1 MTSFDYVTYYH
12 TRQVSICLFIG
23 TDIAAD
29 VSRSCELEFS
39 NSGSRARPNVSVIA
53 PLPLPPTARR
63 PVRLSKSRGTSST
76 TSAASRASSTA
87 GASVV
92 PYLDGLSGA
101 QDMQAALA
109 VDSLVTSSETTF
121 PRAHY
126 TPDFDDSEDTYLGIS
141 SLQKHSRQSSLSQSS
156 DVSSVLGI
164 SPLTPEPYTPGSRLS
179 SGVQGISASQP
190 HFSQITTKSSIGPF
204 EGDLSHFLDA
214 SFTLAGAGGTMATS
228 SEPALEAQRSKMR
241 KFDIK
246 ISQFSFDGSPL
257 PSSARRSRDSLAAGS
272 RGSNVEEEGRDTE
285 GGPVRSQKKSSR
297 GRERVRIELAP
308 DQPPTTQGKQRERV
322 YVACLQ
328 WCALISASSPR

>member
-1 MTSFDYVTYYH
+1 MSQTTI
-12 TRQVSICLFIG
+12 QGKCLFIG
-23 TDIAAD
+23 TDKAAD
-29 VSRSCELEFS
+29 VSRSDFS
-39 NSGSRARPNVSVIA
+39 NSGSRARSNVSVIA

-63 PVRLSKSRGTSST
+63 PVRLSKSRGTSSS
-76 TSAASRASSTA
+76 TSAASRATSTA

-109 VDSLVTSSETTF
+109 VDRLLTSSETIF
-121 PRAHY
+121 PRARY
-126 TPDFDDSEDTYLGIS
+126 TPDFDRNEDSFLGIS
-141 SLQKHSRQSSLSQSS
+141 ALRKHSRQSSLSQSS

-164 SPLTPEPYTPGSRLS
+164 SPLTPEPYTPSSGFS

-190 HFSQITTKSSIGPF
+190 HFSQITTKSFIGPF

-214 SFTLAGAGGTMATS
+214 SFTLAGAGGTMAAP

-241 KFDIK
+241 RFDIK
-246 ISQFSFDGSPL
+246 ISQFSLDGSPL
-257 PSSARRSRDSLAAGS
+257 PSSARRNRDSLVAAS
-272 RGSNVEEEGRDTE
+272 RGANIEEEGRDTE

-328 WCALISASSPR
+328 WCALILPFSPR

>member
-1 MTSFDYVTYYH
+1 MSQATI
-12 TRQVSICLFIG
+12 QGKCLFIG
-23 TDIAAD
+23 TDMAAD
-29 VSRSCELEFS
+29 VSRSSEFS
-39 NSGSRARPNVSVIA
+39 NSGSRARSNVSVIA

-109 VDSLVTSSETTF
+109 VDRLLTSSETIF
-121 PRAHY
+121 PRARY
-126 TPDFDDSEDTYLGIS
+126 TPDFDGNEDSFLGIS
-141 SLQKHSRQSSLSQSS
+141 ALRKHSRQSSLSQSS

-164 SPLTPEPYTPGSRLS
+164 SPLTPEPYTPSSGFS

-190 HFSQITTKSSIGPF
+190 HFSQITTKSFIGPF

-214 SFTLAGAGGTMATS
+214 SFTLAGGTMAAP

-241 KFDIK
+241 RFDIK
-246 ISQFSFDGSPL
+246 ISQFSLDGSPL
-257 PSSARRSRDSLAAGS
+257 PSSARRNRDSLVAAS
-272 RGSNVEEEGRDTE
+272 RGANIEEEGRDTE

-328 WCALISASSPR
+328 WCALILPFSPR